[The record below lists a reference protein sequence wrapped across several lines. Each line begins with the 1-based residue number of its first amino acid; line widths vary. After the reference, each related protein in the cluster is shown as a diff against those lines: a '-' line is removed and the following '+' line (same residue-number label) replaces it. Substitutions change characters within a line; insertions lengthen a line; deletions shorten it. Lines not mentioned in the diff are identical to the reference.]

1 MEFIDNMTHLET
13 LRTFCLAAE
22 LNSFSA
28 SARHLNLPRATVSQR
43 VSQLEVAVGVR
54 LFKRTTRKIEL
65 SHEGEILY
73 KAAKASLVILHGAID
88 DIQQKKALTGAI
100 RLSVPALMPNNIM
113 SSWIQEFSSDNPR
126 VSIEIIASD
135 SVSDLAF
142 DNIDIAIRGRK
153 VTSDKL
159 VCRLWQSVPM
169 YLVATPD
176 SRQSRAVDDPIMD
189 PLGCYKP
196 IGNAKP
202 RQSQISSNDLLTTLR
217 LCLASYHAAYL
228 PAPMISHHL
237 DQGDLQTIAGLCEP
251 SNLDIYLV
259 YEAMPLLSPSARAMV
274 AFLQEKMTK
283 AG

>member
-1 MEFIDNMTHLET
+1 MTHIET

-43 VSQLEVAVGVR
+43 VSQLEDAVGVR

-65 SHEGEILY
+65 SHEGKILY
-73 KAAKASLVILHGAID
+73 KAAKTSLAILYGTVD
-88 DIQQKKALTGAI
+88 EIQQEQELTGSI
-100 RLSVPALMPNNIM
+100 RLSVPALMPNNMM
-113 SSWIQEFSSDNPR
+113 SGWIQEFSSDNPR

-176 SRQSRAVDDPIMD
+176 SLKFRSIDDPIMD

-202 RQSQISSNDLLTTLR
+202 RRSQISSNDLLTTLK

-228 PAPMISHHL
+228 PASMVSHHL
-237 DQGDLQTIAGLCEP
+237 DQGDLQTIEGLCEL

-259 YEAMPLLSPSARAMV
+259 YEAVPLLSPTARSMV
-274 AFLQEKMTK
+274 MFLQEKMTK